1 MVQSATKQIGQT
13 HTTLHTMYNIY
24 TIYRIHTQY
33 ISVCVCV
40 CVCVYSPSRVISLTI
55 QGISIDK

>member
-1 MVQSATKQIGQT
+1 MVQSTTKQIGQT
-13 HTTLHTMYNIY
+13 HTTLHIMYNI
-24 TIYRIHTQY
+24 Y

-40 CVCVYSPSRVISLTI
+40 CGYFPSRVISLTI

>member
-1 MVQSATKQIGQT
+1 MVQSTTKQIGQT
-13 HTTLHTMYNIY
+13 HTTLHIMYNI
-24 TIYRIHTQY
+24 Y

-40 CVCVYSPSRVISLTI
+40 CVCVYFPSRVISLTI